1 MLRRILLG
9 VLLVVVLAAGAI
21 YYRLGQLE
29 RIDLTPHVHV
39 FTGIGGNV
47 GVLDTPDGVAVVDT
61 MMLVRQGDAIRAAI
75 REITQRPI
83 VAVLNTHYHFDHTH
97 GNPAFPIGT
106 RVVSTARTLLH
117 LHERDADYWKD
128 HPAVDLLPN
137 DTFDGQT
144 KELTIGG
151 KTIRSYHFGRG
162 HTDGDMV
169 VLFVEDR
176 VLHAGDLFFNGHWPN
191 IDLEAGGSVRDWSD
205 TLDKVLALPFDRVI
219 PGHGQPTTRAGLQR
233 FRDFMAMLWSETIRV
248 RDRGGSLDDAIRL
261 VDVDR
266 FGLTT
271 LWFAPMLNRGF
282 VIRRAWEEAAR
293 ERTHG

>member
-1 MLRRILLG
+1 MLLRILLG
-9 VLLVVVLAAGAI
+9 VILVVVVAGGAVWH
-21 YYRLGQLE
+21 RLGRLD

-106 RVVSTARTLLH
+106 RVVSTARTLAH

-128 HPAVDLLPN
+128 HPAIDLLPN

-144 KELTIGG
+144 KEIALGG
-151 KTIRSYHFGRG
+151 RTIRSYHFGRG

-176 VLHAGDLFFNGHWPN
+176 VLHTGDLFFNGHWPN
-191 IDLEAGGSVRDWSD
+191 IDLEAGGSVRDWSG

-219 PGHGQPTTRAGLQR
+219 PGHGAPTTRASLQR
-233 FRDFMAMLWSETIRV
+233 FRDFMATLWAETVRV
-248 RDRGGSLDDAIRL
+248 RDRGGSVDDAVQLIDL
-261 VDVDR
+261 DQ

-282 VIRRAWEEAAR
+282 VIRRAWEEASH